1 MKKTL
6 ITIGLLTAILV
17 SIYILILTLSTYV
30 IDNPKFITQNNI
42 ELPVKDKINK

>member
-30 IDNPKFITQNNI
+30 IDNPKFTNN
-42 ELPVKDKINK
+42 DKTTLTNRD